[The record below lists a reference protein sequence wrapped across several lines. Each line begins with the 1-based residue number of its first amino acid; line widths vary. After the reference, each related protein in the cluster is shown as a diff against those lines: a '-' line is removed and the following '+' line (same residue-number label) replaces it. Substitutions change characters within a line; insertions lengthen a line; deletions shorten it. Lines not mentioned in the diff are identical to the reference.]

1 MKKYTNK
8 ILIAALAVFL
18 IAITIKFF
26 IRAQEIKEEL
36 HQYEI
41 KMKGGQL

>member
-8 ILIAALAVFL
+8 ILVAALVAFLVAV
-18 IAITIKFF
+18 AVKFF
-26 IRAQEIKEEL
+26 IRAQEVKEEL

-41 KMKGGQL
+41 KMEGGKL